1 MTVYYYGGG
10 FSTKYIRNTK
20 YYDTVLRIFDQEF
33 FFYVGVK
40 IIL

>member
-1 MTVYYYGGG
+1 MTYYYGGR

-20 YYDTVLRIFDQEF
+20 YFYPPLKVFDQEF
-33 FFYVGVK
+33 FFYVGIN